1 VKPQALLSEL
11 CVRCK
16 LSSSFD
22 EFGEINR
29 GLDEAYNRN
38 DAAGVAAFFTED
50 ALLVAPDGMFSGRP
64 TVLLAAF

>member
-1 VKPQALLSEL
+1 MVSCVAGTHPAL
-11 CVRCK
+11 
-16 LSSSFD
+16 D

-50 ALLVAPDGMFSGRP
+50 ALLVAPNGMFSGRQNIMR
-64 TVLLAAF
+64 TRSSGRLYRL